1 MASLLQPRDI
11 VTSLIDSLYHPDEDQ
26 ESSNPLRHA
35 SQQIQNTLLT
45 LHVLFP
51 NELLPALD
59 VLDRGL
65 VIHMLLQTA
74 PNDKANSEDG
84 ERGVDQL
91 SLSPTQMY
99 LVRSGQQASR
109 LRQANYT
116 SQYEVRLTAWSC
128 SCPAF
133 AFSAFPATSLEQI
146 ANRGPPAQCVQDAAD
161 GKWKIGGVST
171 GIDVPICKH
180 LLACALVE
188 HGGVFAGLVE
198 RRRVSV
204 DEMAGWAA
212 GWGD

>member
-1 MASLLQPRDI
+1 M
-11 VTSLIDSLYHPDEDQ
+11 TSLIDNLDHPDEDH

-35 SQQIQNTLLT
+35 SQQVQSTLLT

-65 VIHMLLQTA
+65 VTHISLHTA
-74 PNDKANSEDG
+74 ADDKANYEDVELG
-84 ERGVDQL
+84 ANEL
-91 SLSPTQMY
+91 SLSATHIY

-116 SQYEVRLTAWSC
+116 TQYEVRLTAWSC

-133 AFSAFPATSLEQI
+133 AFSAFPAASLEQN
-146 ANRGPPAQCVQDAAD
+146 AAESLPAQRVQAAAVR
-161 GKWKIGGVST
+161 KWKVGGISIGNDVSL
-171 GIDVPICKH
+171 CKH

-198 RRRVSV
+198 TRRVSV